1 MMIGNHDLD
10 LGGNGGWLFRG
21 GPTLGTAPG
30 LAGGV
35 SQFLGLRLAWAHTH
49 ASLPSCYLPA
59 PTTGGAQ
66 PGGQAIRLPPSTRAW
81 TWKTVCPA
89 SAPGLQTTR

>member
-1 MMIGNHDLD
+1 MIVGNHDLD
-10 LGGNGGWLFRG
+10 LSTDSGWLCRG
-21 GPTLGTAPG
+21 CPALGTAPG

-35 SQFLGLRLAWAHTH
+35 SQFLGLRLAWARAH

-59 PTTGGAQ
+59 PATGGAQ
-66 PGGQAIRLPPSTRAW
+66 PGGQAIRRPPSTWAW

-89 SAPGLQTTR
+89 CAPVLKTTR